1 MIEYRDEL
9 VRLAAECR
17 EAARWSRD
25 FQRIVGM
32 ADVIIDELTT
42 SRVRLIAW
50 KPIDWPMVAAT
61 IDRLRSNLANAAN
74 LAASCPD
81 LPRYYLLGAADELD
95 AMAGAPAETTE
106 ESTI

>member
-9 VRLAAECR
+9 TRLAAECR

-25 FQRIVGM
+25 FQRIAIVSREVLWGINSLIGVL
-32 ADVIIDELTT
+32 DSDET
-42 SRVRLIAW
+42 
-50 KPIDWPMVAAT
+50 
-61 IDRLRSNLANAAN
+61 DRLEKLRLALGRIASNIARACR

-106 ESTI
+106 ESTE